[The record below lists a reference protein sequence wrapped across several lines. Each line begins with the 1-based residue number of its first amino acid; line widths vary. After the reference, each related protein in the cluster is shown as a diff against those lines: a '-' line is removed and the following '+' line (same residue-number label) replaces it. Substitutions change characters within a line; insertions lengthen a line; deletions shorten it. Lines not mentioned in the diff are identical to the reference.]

1 MGKRYLIDSNRII
14 DYTASLLPN
23 KGSDFVE
30 ELFNTVFIISFV
42 VKIELLGFADVP
54 EKMQTME
61 EFVNSANVLPLD
73 DLVTQQTILLRRKHR
88 KLKLGDAIIA
98 ATALVHKMILISRN
112 VADFKNIEGLQV
124 VDPHSLN

>member
-1 MGKRYLIDSNRII
+1 M
-14 DYTASLLPN
+14 
-23 KGSDFVE
+23 
-30 ELFNTVFIISFV
+30 
-42 VKIELLGFADVP
+42 VKIELLGFADFP
-54 EKMQTME
+54 EKMQAME

>member
-1 MGKRYLIDSNRII
+1 MGKRYLIDSNTII

-30 ELFNTVFIISFV
+30 ELFNSVFIISIV

-124 VDPHSLN
+124 IDPHSLN

>member
-1 MGKRYLIDSNRII
+1 MGKRYLIDSNTII

-30 ELFNTVFIISFV
+30 ELFNSVFIISIV

-98 ATALVHKMILISRN
+98 ATALVHKMI
-112 VADFKNIEGLQV
+112 
-124 VDPHSLN
+124 

>member
-1 MGKRYLIDSNRII
+1 MGKRYLIDSNTII

-30 ELFNTVFIISFV
+30 ELFNSVFIISIV